1 MTAIEPINQPLE
13 NLSALLKA
21 ASDPLRLQVLRLLAQ
36 DSYGVSELCLIFSV
50 RQSGISHHLKILSQA
65 GLVTTRREGNSIFY
79 RRALPTSYSRERL
92 RNEIYA
98 QVDQLEVSPSVAEQL
113 NVIENERIGSS
124 QEFFSQNS
132 EKFRSQQD
140 LIARFPVYSDQVS
153 EILKTSELP
162 SFETAVEIGP
172 GEGELLPTLAETFS
186 QVYAVDNN
194 QNMLDTAKLFA
205 QNNNVGNAQ
214 FILDDAS
221 NGDLKLN
228 DDCADLIIANM
239 VCHHVPSPAN
249 LFAALAKKLKNQ
261 GSLIITD
268 LCLHNQNWT
277 REACGDL
284 WLGFDPNDLSQ
295 WAQNAGLIDGQSI
308 YFALRNGFQI
318 QIRQF
323 IKNNAA

>member
-1 MTAIEPINQPLE
+1 MTATETTNQAL
-13 NLSALLKA
+13 NDLSALLKA

-36 DSYGVSELCLIFSV
+36 DSYGVSELCRIFSV
-50 RQSGISHHLKILSQA
+50 RQSGMSHHLKILSQA

-79 RRALPTSYSRERL
+79 RRTLPNAFTHESL
-92 RNEIYA
+92 RNEIYT
-98 QVDQLEVSPSVAEQL
+98 QVDQLEISQSVVEQL
-113 NVIENERIGSS
+113 EVIRNERVSSS
-124 QEFFSQNS
+124 QEFFSLNN

-140 LIARFPVYSDQVS
+140 LIASFPVYKEQ
-153 EILKTSELP
+153 ISELMKTADLP
-162 SFETAVEIGP
+162 SADIAVEIGP
-172 GEGELLPTLAETFS
+172 GEGEFLPVLADAFS
-186 QVYAVDNN
+186 QVYAIDNN
-194 QNMLDTAKLFA
+194 NNMLESARVFA
-205 QNNNVGNAQ
+205 DNSKARNIE

-221 NGDLKLN
+221 SNELALGEDL
-228 DDCADLIIANM
+228 ADLIVANM

-249 LFAALAKKLKNQ
+249 LFAVLAKTLKNR

-295 WAQNAGLIDGQSI
+295 WAQNAGLSDGQSI

-323 IKNNAA
+323 IKNNAI

>member
-13 NLSALLKA
+13 DLSALLKA

-36 DSYGVSELCLIFSV
+36 DSYGVSELCRIFSV

-124 QEFFSQNS
+124 KEFFSQNS

-140 LIARFPVYSDQVS
+140 LIARFPVYCDQVS